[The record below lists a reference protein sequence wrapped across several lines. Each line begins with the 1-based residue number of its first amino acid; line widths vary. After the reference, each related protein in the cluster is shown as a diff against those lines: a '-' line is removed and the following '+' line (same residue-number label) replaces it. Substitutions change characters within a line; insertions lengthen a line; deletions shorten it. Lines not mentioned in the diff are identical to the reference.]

1 MIKQKI
7 ESILFQWKTPE
18 IAALVYTCLFLG
30 LQTQVD
36 WIFNDIKKY
45 KENYMIFFLIFFC
58 AQSLFFY
65 HFFFIC
71 ALYPQFSFKT

>member
-45 KENYMIFFLIFFC
+45 KENYMIFF
-58 AQSLFFY
+58 
-65 HFFFIC
+65 
-71 ALYPQFSFKT
+71 